1 MVLKWSYGLN
11 IQIPV
16 IFGNQKLSI
25 RKDILWNQNFE
36 ASNLGKKNI
45 NHWRNLKKKVVFV
58 AGKSVLSAGKLS
70 NQETNYM
77 GRVGMMER
85 PYWKINL
92 PRKVAGNSLELLET
106 MLKWLQQWFLCWK
119 VLKIWYKLVWAISE
133 SKEEQI
139 LNTKVARKLSGTGA
153 CAGAWSDLTGRDKL
167 LGGGCKPDCWSSW
180 LGV

>member
-1 MVLKWSYGLN
+1 MKSEFWSLKS
-11 IQIPV
+11 
-16 IFGNQKLSI
+16 
-25 RKDILWNQNFE
+25 R
-36 ASNLGKKNI
+36 
-45 NHWRNLKKKVVFV
+45 KKKHKPLTESEKKRLF
-58 AGKSVLSAGKLS
+58 LSPENQFWALES
-70 NQETNYM
+70 CQNQETNYM

-133 SKEEQI
+133 SKEEQN